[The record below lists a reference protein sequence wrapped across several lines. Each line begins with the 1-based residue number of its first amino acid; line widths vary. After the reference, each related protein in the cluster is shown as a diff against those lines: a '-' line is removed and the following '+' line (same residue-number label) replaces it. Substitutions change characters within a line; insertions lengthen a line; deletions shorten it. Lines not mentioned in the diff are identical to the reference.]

1 MRALVPARD
10 ELGRLLPGHTANPGG
25 RPHAE
30 RDVVALAREGSPAA
44 IRRLM
49 TIVDD
54 PEAPYAAQIAAAT
67 HVLDRAFGRPRQT
80 VDVEQQGRTLE
91 EILLA
96 IAAAREAEQAQERA
110 GGERP
115 ATKSE

>member
-1 MRALVPARD
+1 MRAVVPARD
-10 ELGRLLPGHTANPGG
+10 ELGCLLPGHTANPGG

-54 PEAPYAAQIAAAT
+54 PEAPYAAQIAAAI
-67 HVLDRAFGRPRQT
+67 HVLDRAFGRPKQT
-80 VDVEQQGRTLE
+80 VDVEQQGRSLE
-91 EILLA
+91 QILQS
-96 IAAAREAEQAQERA
+96 IYEARQAGA
-110 GGERP
+110 GTDE
-115 ATKSE
+115 

>member
-25 RPHAE
+25 RPLAE

-67 HVLDRAFGRPRQT
+67 RVLDRAFGRPKQAI
-80 VDVEQQGRTLE
+80 DVEQQGKTLE
-91 EILLA
+91 QILMA
-96 IAAAREAEQAQERA
+96 IAAARDAEAQERGDGKQA
-110 GGERP
+110 G
-115 ATKSE
+115 

>member
-25 RPHAE
+25 RPRAE
-30 RDVVALAREGSPAA
+30 RDVVELAREGSPAA

-54 PEAPYAAQIAAAT
+54 PEAPYAAQIAAAI
-67 HVLDRAFGRPRQT
+67 HILDRALGKPK
-80 VDVEQQGRTLE
+80 VSLEVENQGRTLE
-91 EILLA
+91 DMLRALWET
-96 IAAAREAEQAQERA
+96 REAERA
-110 GGERP
+110 EGKEGG
-115 ATKSE
+115 